1 MPRRSSPFP
10 FKIHTLTDFTATRH
24 SRKRS

>member
-1 MPRRSSPFP
+1 MPRRLPPFP
-10 FKIHTLTDFTATRH
+10 FKIHTLTNFTATRH